1 MKEGIIFAA
10 GALTGSA
17 AAYIFLKE
25 KFAQKSQDEID
36 SVIQAFRGEEP
47 QSVIENPAE
56 PAQSFTEKSSIDE
69 MTATYQTKLRDYRKA
84 FEAKTKEDEM
94 RERTASIPYVISPS
108 EVNFDEY
115 DSTELIYYADGVLAD
130 TDDHVVTDIP
140 GMVGD
145 ALQHFGEY
153 EDDSVLVNN
162 DRLKLCIEI
171 IRDSRTYKDVTG
183 VAPPDGGGD

>member
-25 KFAQKSQDEID
+25 KFAQKSQEEID
-36 SVIQAFRGEEP
+36 SVIQAFRGDEP
-47 QSVIENPAE
+47 QTANDPEE
-56 PAQSFTEKSSIDE
+56 PAQSFTETSSIDD
-69 MTATYQTKLRDYRKA
+69 MKATYQTKLRDYRKA

-115 DSTELIYYADGVLAD
+115 DSAELIYYADGVLAD

-171 IRDSRTYKDVTG
+171 IRDSRTYKDVIG
-183 VAPPDGGGD
+183 AAPPDGGGD